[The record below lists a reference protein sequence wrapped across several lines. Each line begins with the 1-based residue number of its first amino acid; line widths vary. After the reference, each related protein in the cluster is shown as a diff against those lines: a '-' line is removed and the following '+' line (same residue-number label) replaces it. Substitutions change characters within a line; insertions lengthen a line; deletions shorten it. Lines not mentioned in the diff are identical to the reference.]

1 MLTETIYRF
10 TGSTGTLGDPYY
22 GYTAT
27 YTRKNSHG
35 GGTNTYTKIDNILTR
50 MTYKSS
56 SSRTFIKTLA
66 TTDYN
71 NSVVSFSTKDSIYT
85 SGLLAE
91 YLDDLNRGY
100 GAAAGLTNTEF
111 DKIITGTVDMTSQRG
126 GMTPRLNPSNFNG
139 YLLSNQNDYFFTYR
153 LTYQMLFF
161 AQNPRATE
169 IMYSNSTSQ
178 IGASSS
184 WDGRYY
190 GEYFTLLINIDKRIA
205 QNITTVNRTLLT
217 LNTTNISYG

>member
-1 MLTETIYRF
+1 MSTYPLTETIYKF

-27 YTRKNSHG
+27 YTQFDYDYYITK
-35 GGTNTYTKIDNILTR
+35 TYTKRDNILIS

-66 TTDYN
+66 TTNYN

-85 SGLLAE
+85 SDNLTD
-91 YLDDLNRGY
+91 YLDNLNRGY
-100 GAAAGLTNTEF
+100 AAAVGLSNPEF
-111 DKIITGTVDMTSQRG
+111 DKIITGTVDLTSQRG
-126 GMTPRLNPSNFNG
+126 TTQRLNPSNFNG
-139 YLLSNQNDYFFTYR
+139 YLLSNQNNYFFTYR

-161 AQNPRATE
+161 APYPRVTE

-184 WDGRYY
+184 WDGWYY
-190 GEYFTLLINIDKRIA
+190 GGYFTLLINIDKRIA
-205 QNITTVNRTLLT
+205 QNITTVNNR
-217 LNTTNISYG
+217 N